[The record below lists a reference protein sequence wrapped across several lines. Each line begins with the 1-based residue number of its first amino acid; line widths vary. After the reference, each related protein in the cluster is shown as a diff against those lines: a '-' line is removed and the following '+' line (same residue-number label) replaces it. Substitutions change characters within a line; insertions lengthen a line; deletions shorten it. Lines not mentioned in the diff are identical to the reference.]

1 MRRRPPRL
9 AAAPPWCFML
19 GRRGALREAEKDGE
33 EVERKVGERKDGEEV
48 RVGSELVEMLDGRK
62 GIG

>member
-19 GRRGALREAEKDGE
+19 GRRGALQEAEKDGE
-33 EVERKVGERKDGEEV
+33 EVERKVGERKVGES
-48 RVGSELVEMLDGRK
+48 RVGAGGDARREK
-62 GIG
+62 GGVQR